1 VIILCGIFGYIG
13 DKNASQVLVQGLL
26 RLEYRG
32 YDSSGIV
39 VRNGSLQT
47 FKEIGKISDLTS
59 ILPKMKGTIGISHT
73 RWATHGGVTKENAHP
88 HTSEDG
94 KVAIV
99 HNGILQ
105 NSNKLRK
112 RLTRKGITLS
122 SETDSEVFCHFIAME
137 LKKGKTPME
146 ALASVLRIVRGT
158 WGLCVLFNDYDMIL
172 CARNGSPLII
182 GRSSNEMFI
191 SSDPHAIR
199 EHTNEMFALD
209 DGQIARLDRDG
220 FEIMLPEGTPVESNP
235 LELDEEW
242 GVSELG
248 DYPHFMLK
256 EIHEQSQSLQHCIS
270 GRLRHSS
277 GSANLGGLEITPQA
291 LSTIPHVRLIG
302 CGTALHAAQIGQLLI
317 EKWARIPAVSHVA
330 SEFNMNDPVINSKAM
345 HFAISQSGETADTLS
360 AVKEI
365 QRKGADVH
373 GVINVVGST
382 IARQCGKGVY
392 IHSGPEQSVAS
403 TKAFTNM
410 VGALS
415 LFALK
420 LGRGRSL
427 NLSEGKRITKGLKEL
442 PKKIESYLANPGP
455 IAEAVEAIIGAKNVL
470 FLGRGISSPVASE
483 GALKLMEIA
492 YIPCLAYPAGEMKH
506 GPIALIEEGS
516 PVVVIAPNDGVQ
528 DRTLNAIHECKARGA
543 RIILIH
549 EEGDSISEIGD
560 INISVPK
567 THPMLSPLVTVLPT
581 QLIAYHTALKLGNDV
596 DRPRNLAKSVTVE

>member
-1 VIILCGIFGYIG
+1 MCGIFGYIG
-13 DKNASQVLVQGLL
+13 HRNASSLLVKGLL

-39 VRNGSLQT
+39 VKNGQLESY
-47 FKEIGKISDLTS
+47 KDVGKISDMAS
-59 ILPKMKGTIGISHT
+59 SLPTLKGSIGIAHT

-88 HTSEDG
+88 HLSNDG
-94 KVAIV
+94 NVAIV

-105 NSNKLRK
+105 NSDSLRK
-112 RLTRKGITLS
+112 RLVDLGIELN
-122 SETDSEVFCHFIAME
+122 SETDSEVFCHFISMDLE
-137 LKKGKTPME
+137 QGKTPLE
-146 ALASVLRIVRGT
+146 ALQNVLSIARGT
-158 WGLCVLFNDYDMIL
+158 WGLCVLFLEHDFVL

-182 GRSSNEMFI
+182 GRGKDEMFI

-199 EHTNEMFALD
+199 EHTDQLVALE
-209 DGQIARLDRDG
+209 DGQIAQVDAHQFQVMKVDG
-220 FEIMLPEGTPVESNP
+220 KKVKSSLLH
-235 LELDEEW
+235 LEEEW
-242 GVSELG
+242 GESELG

-270 GRLRHSS
+270 GRLR
-277 GSANLGGLEITPQA
+277 SAEGTSVLGGLQVQHQELAQ
-291 LSTIPHVRLIG
+291 LPHVRLIG
-302 CGTALHAAQIGQLLI
+302 CGTALHAAQIGQVLI
-317 EKWARIPAVSHVA
+317 EQWARIPAVSHVA
-330 SEFNMNDPVINSKAM
+330 SEFNANDPVINPKAL
-345 HFAISQSGETADTLS
+345 HLAISQSGETADTLS

-365 QRKGADVH
+365 QRKGADVY
-373 GVINVVGST
+373 GIVNVVGSS

-410 VGALS
+410 VGALALFS
-415 LFALK
+415 LQ
-420 LGRGRSL
+420 LGRSRH
-427 NLSEGKRITKGLKEL
+427 LSKTKGKSIVKEMRNL
-442 PKKIESYLANPGP
+442 PEKIRTYLENPGP
-455 IAEAVEAIIGAKNVL
+455 IEEAVQLVTQAKSVL

-506 GPIALIEEGS
+506 GPIALIEENS

-543 RIILIH
+543 KIILIH
-549 EEGDSISEIGD
+549 EQGDPISEVGD
-560 INISVPK
+560 VSIAIPP
-567 THPMLSPLVTVLPT
+567 TIPMLTPLLSVLPT
-581 QLIAYHTALKLGNDV
+581 QLIAYHAALALGNDV

>member
-1 VIILCGIFGYIG
+1 MCGIFGYIG
-13 DKNASQVLVQGLL
+13 HRKASSLLVKGLL

-39 VRNGSLQT
+39 VKNGKLESY
-47 FKEIGKISDLTS
+47 KDVGKISEMAS
-59 ILPKMKGTIGISHT
+59 SLPSLKGSMGIAHT

-88 HTSEDG
+88 HLSNDG

-105 NSNKLRK
+105 NSNSLRK
-112 RLTRKGITLS
+112 RLADLGVELR
-122 SETDSEVFCHFIAME
+122 SETDSEVFCHFISMDLE
-137 LKKGKTPME
+137 QGKSPLE
-146 ALASVLRIVRGT
+146 SLQNVLSIARGT
-158 WGLCVLFNDYDMIL
+158 WGLCVLFLEHDFVL

-182 GRSSNEMFI
+182 GRGKDEMFI

-199 EHTNEMFALD
+199 EHTDQLVALE
-209 DGQIARLDRDG
+209 DGQIAK
-220 FEIMLPEGTPVESNP
+220 VESNHFQVMKLDGKKVKSRLLH
-235 LELDEEW
+235 LEEEW
-242 GVSELG
+242 GESELG

-270 GRLRHSS
+270 GRLRSS
-277 GSANLGGLEITPQA
+277 EGTSVLGGLQVQPQELA
-291 LSTIPHVRLIG
+291 QLPHVRLIG
-302 CGTALHAAQIGQLLI
+302 CGTALHAAQIGQILI
-317 EKWARIPAVSHVA
+317 EQWARIPAVSHVA
-330 SEFNMNDPVINSKAM
+330 SEFNANDPVINPKAL
-345 HFAISQSGETADTLS
+345 HLAISQSGETADTLS

-365 QRKGADVH
+365 QRKGADVY
-373 GVINVVGST
+373 GIINVVGSS

-410 VGALS
+410 VGALALFS
-415 LFALK
+415 LQ
-420 LGRGRSL
+420 LGRSRH
-427 NLSEGKRITKGLKEL
+427 LSKTKGKSIVKEMRKL
-442 PKKIESYLANPGP
+442 PEKIRTYLENPGP
-455 IAEAVEAIIGAKNVL
+455 IEEAVKLVTEAKSVL

-506 GPIALIEEGS
+506 GPIALIEENS
-516 PVVVIAPNDGVQ
+516 PIVVIAPNDGVQ

-543 RIILIH
+543 KIILIH
-549 EEGDSISEIGD
+549 EQGDPISEVGD
-560 INISVPK
+560 VSIAIPP
-567 THPMLSPLVTVLPT
+567 TIPMLTPLLSVIPT
-581 QLIAYHTALKLGNDV
+581 QLIAYHAALALGNDV